1 MAKNDKS
8 DIQYTIRLDGVDQ
21 VVKGYNQIDKAIKL
35 NAAQLKLARQELKL
49 SDDST
54 EKLAEVQRVLS
65 EEMANQSQK
74 IQSLSNKLKEVEQAE
89 EIASYGALDLRE
101 KIAKATIA
109 YNSMEAEMK
118 EVTKQ
123 ILESSN
129 ITGDYG
135 SVLES
140 STQEAKGFGG
150 IMQKIFAD
158 ISEDAKKGKLSLE
171 SAWDSIKSG
180 LLDVQSQATGAG
192 DVISSSLSGAP
203 VLAAGGLV
211 AAVAKIAWEGKQVAN
226 RFEASSVQIQNALNL
241 TKEKADE
248 AAKSVKNVYNQ
259 GLADSQ
265 ETAQEVLTNVMKY
278 FEAEGK
284 EAEEF
289 SNKILAIGLDSEE
302 TIRTARTLAQQFG
315 ISYSEALDLIAA
327 GVTSIKAPQGEI
339 LDALNEYANSF
350 SRLGYDA
357 GGFLSTL
364 AAGMDAGAYSVDKAA
379 DSIKEFYN
387 KAASGDTAF
396 AEALG
401 DLGMNANSAMNA
413 LTAGGD
419 RANRQLEQILIRL
432 DNVKKEEDRA
442 RIASALFGSQWEDVG
457 TKAILAMGQAEKSLV
472 SYSGRSD
479 EMYKNIL
486 TSSEN
491 INKRTERTMADIGAQ
506 ALNYG
511 SYLLGPF
518 RGLYDGIENTVKF
531 FTEQS
536 IKVERDGYETG
547 ANLSAGVL
555 EGWESGN
562 SALIS
567 AAEKTIRDMNEGM
580 KQAADIHSPSRLF
593 RDEVGKQL
601 AAGVEVGW
609 RDEIQNAY
617 RSIQKFNQD
626 AAELVRTPIHASSYG
641 AQAAPPSQG
650 DTYND
655 YSEFNLDIS
664 DLSTFQQVVN
674 WAENRRLSQRKG
686 YVRH

>member
-1 MAKNDKS
+1 MANKS
-8 DIQYTIRLDGVDQ
+8 DVTTRFILEGQKQYIDAVNKMTTAVKVNMSEMKLADVQYKQDASSIAALTAKQEAYEKAIYSQTDKIELLRNALANAAAQFGESDKRTMNWQIRLNEARTALEKMNGD
-21 VVKGYNQIDKAIKL
+21 L
-35 NAAQLKLARQELKL
+35 N
-49 SDDST
+49 DTT
-54 EKLAEVQRVLS
+54 EKLIYAS
-65 EEMANQSQK
+65 
-74 IQSLSNKLKEVEQAE
+74 KEVED
-89 EIASYGALDLRE
+89 Y
-101 KIAKATIA
+101 
-109 YNSMEAEMK
+109 
-118 EVTKQ
+118 
-123 ILESSN
+123 ESSLN
-129 ITGDYG
+129 G
-135 SVLES
+135 
-140 STQEAKGFGG
+140 STQEAKGFGSVIKKVLSG
-150 IMQKIFAD
+150 LADDAQKGS
-158 ISEDAKKGKLSLE
+158 ISLNGV
-171 SAWDSIKSG
+171 WDSIKSG

-241 TKEKADE
+241 TKEQADE

-567 AAEKTIRDMNEGM
+567 AAEKTIRDMNEAM

>member
-1 MAKNDKS
+1 MANKS
-8 DIQYTIRLDGVDQ
+8 DVTTRFILEGQKQYIDAVNKMTTAVKVNMSEMKLADVQYKQDASSIAALTAKQEAYEKAIYSQTDKIELLRNALANAAAQFGESDKRTMNWQIRLNEARTALEKMNGD
-21 VVKGYNQIDKAIKL
+21 L
-35 NAAQLKLARQELKL
+35 N
-49 SDDST
+49 DTT
-54 EKLAEVQRVLS
+54 EKLIYAS
-65 EEMANQSQK
+65 
-74 IQSLSNKLKEVEQAE
+74 KEVED
-89 EIASYGALDLRE
+89 Y
-101 KIAKATIA
+101 
-109 YNSMEAEMK
+109 
-118 EVTKQ
+118 
-123 ILESSN
+123 ESSLN
-129 ITGDYG
+129 G
-135 SVLES
+135 

-158 ISEDAKKGKLSLE
+158 ISEDAKKGKLSLD

-241 TKEKADE
+241 TKEQADE

-339 LDALNEYANSF
+339 LDTLNEYANSF